1 MSYKILVTSTSFQ
14 DTPGSHHEL
23 LQGQPWKI
31 DYMRGPLKE
40 DELLPIIDQYDGVI
54 CGDDAYTLKVL
65 NQGKKGKLKH
75 ISKYGTGLDSIDL
88 DTAATLGIS
97 VVNCKGVND
106 NAVAEHVLAHL
117 FCFYRNIID
126 QNENV
131 QQGKWSRITG
141 HEIFDK
147 TIGIVGLGFVGKK
160 LAQKA
165 HALGMKV
172 MSFDIHKDE
181 SYLMENS
188 FITFVDDLDQIFSKA
203 HVISLHLPL
212 NTSTKHIISSN
223 VLQNK
228 IHQYPVI
235 VNTSRGGLVDS
246 KAIVKAINDQKINA
260 YLTDVLENE
269 PISEDEI
276 LRNKKNVIITP
287 HVGSRTFENVQ
298 KQGTMAIENLKYLFD
313 GIDKNK

>member
-23 LQGQPWKI
+23 LQAQPWEI

-40 DELLPIIDQYDGVI
+40 DELLPIIDQYDGLI
-54 CGDDAYTLKVL
+54 CGDDAYSSTVL
-65 NQGKKGKLKH
+65 DKGRKGKLKY

-88 DTAATLGIS
+88 DAAETHGIS

-212 NTSTKHIISSN
+212 NTSTKNIISSN

-228 IHQYPVI
+228 IHQNPVI

-313 GIDKNK
+313 GINKNK